1 VEQVLFL
8 RRDTRLSMLCLMLD
22 LYNNPDFANNPSV
35 YNKKGE
41 FQYIEKCA
49 IKFNLIENIG
59 DAAYFDVNLAYRIL
73 TNEKEVVKFFFR
85 DIIKYQAY
93 VKCYR
98 SVNYRAPDY
107 DADKIVEK
115 IGKSLSFDGFIK
127 IDPLEKDR
135 LPKIVIYNIDDSNS
149 STPNIKSNDVFYKD
163 L

>member
-1 VEQVLFL
+1 
-8 RRDTRLSMLCLMLD
+8 MLCLMLD

-49 IKFNLIENIG
+49 KKFNLIENIG
-59 DAAYFDVNLAYRIL
+59 DAASFDVSLAYKIL
-73 TNEKEVVKFFFR
+73 ANEKDVIKFFFR
-85 DIIKYQAY
+85 DIIKYQAF
-93 VKCYR
+93 VKCHC
-98 SVNYRAPDY
+98 SANYRAPDY
-107 DADKIVEK
+107 DADRIVGK

-135 LPKIVIYNIDDSNS
+135 LPKIVIYNISDSGS
-149 STPNIKSNDVFYKD
+149 SNPNIKNEDVFYKD